1 MKIQK
6 ITFQQIGDDRGWL
19 SVAEYGRQIPFLVKR
34 IYYIYGVKDGKRRGY
49 HAHKNLQQIM
59 FCISGSC
66 KVMFTDGLERTDILL
81 DKPYEAVYIKECV
94 LHSRLKESYHR
105 DPPDVFTLGQQKL
118 SLQCR
123 AEGEHQ
129 HARKREPYARKQ
141 NKRGV

>member
-19 SVAEYGRQIPFLVKR
+19 SVAEYGKQIPFFVKR

-94 LHSRLKESYHR
+94 WREMYEFSDNAVLLVLASENYDEGDYIR
-105 DPPDVFTLGQQKL
+105 DYNAFLEYKKSELV
-118 SLQCR
+118 R
-123 AEGEHQ
+123 
-129 HARKREPYARKQ
+129 
-141 NKRGV
+141 

>member
-94 LHSRLKESYHR
+94 WREMYEFSDNAVLLVLASENYDEGDYIR
-105 DPPDVFTLGQQKL
+105 DYNAFLEYKKSELV
-118 SLQCR
+118 R
-123 AEGEHQ
+123 
-129 HARKREPYARKQ
+129 
-141 NKRGV
+141 

>member
-19 SVAEYGRQIPFLVKR
+19 SVAEYGKQIPFLVKR

-94 LHSRLKESYHR
+94 WREMYEFSDNAVLLVLASENYDEGDYIR
-105 DPPDVFTLGQQKL
+105 DYNAFLEYKKSELV
-118 SLQCR
+118 R
-123 AEGEHQ
+123 
-129 HARKREPYARKQ
+129 
-141 NKRGV
+141 

>member
-1 MKIQK
+1 M
-6 ITFQQIGDDRGWL
+6 
-19 SVAEYGRQIPFLVKR
+19 VKR

-94 LHSRLKESYHR
+94 WREMYEFSDNAVLLVLASENYDEGDYIR
-105 DPPDVFTLGQQKL
+105 DYNAFLEYKKSELV
-118 SLQCR
+118 R
-123 AEGEHQ
+123 
-129 HARKREPYARKQ
+129 
-141 NKRGV
+141 

>member
-19 SVAEYGRQIPFLVKR
+19 SVAEYGKQIPFLVKR

-66 KVMFTDGLERTDILL
+66 KVMFTDGQERTDILL

-94 LHSRLKESYHR
+94 WREMYEFSDNAVLLVLASENYDEGDYIR
-105 DPPDVFTLGQQKL
+105 DYNAFL
-118 SLQCR
+118 
-123 AEGEHQ
+123 EY
-129 HARKREPYARKQ
+129 RKNL
-141 NKRGV
+141 NK